1 MKLDTK
7 MRYPIIA
14 TDEERAAITASRRA
28 LETLCYELAIHG
40 LDYVGENDE
49 MLFKE
54 EDLRQATIILELLQR
69 GENLY
74 ATSK

>member
-1 MKLDTK
+1 MRLDTK
-7 MRYPIIA
+7 MRYPIIV
-14 TDEERAAITASRRA
+14 TDEEHSAITASRRA

-54 EDLRQATIILELLQR
+54 EDLRRTVIILELLQR

-74 ATSK
+74 AASK